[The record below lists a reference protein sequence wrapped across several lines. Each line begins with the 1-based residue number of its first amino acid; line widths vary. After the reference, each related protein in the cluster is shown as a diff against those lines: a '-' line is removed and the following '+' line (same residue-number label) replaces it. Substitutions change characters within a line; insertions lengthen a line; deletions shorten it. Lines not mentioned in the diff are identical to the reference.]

1 MTRMTRQIARVI
13 RVMPYPGLV
22 GTSESL
28 PESGNPSHSPLGYP
42 SQNQPEHLP
51 GPSAARKS
59 PSWLFLSTNAFCP
72 GRRRS
77 GVLALRTSRGY
88 RHACSSF
95 CKGRRRLGQASR
107 VGSADMAGVSA
118 EAVASVMLAGQ
129 TTRMRRAAGS
139 GRRLGYDWGGPK
151 VGGRRGF
158 VMGSGCRT

>member
-1 MTRMTRQIARVI
+1 
-13 RVMPYPGLV
+13 MPYPGLV

-28 PESGNPSHSPLGYP
+28 SESGNSSHSPLGYP
-42 SQNQPEHLP
+42 SHSPLGYLP

-72 GRRRS
+72 GRRRLRRVGPTDLDKHVCSFAS
-77 GVLALRTSRGY
+77 GGLALRTSRGY

-107 VGSADMAGVSA
+107 VGRADMAGVSA

-129 TTRMRRAAGS
+129 TTRMRRGAGF
-139 GRRLGYDWGGPK
+139 GGRLGYDWGGPK
-151 VGGRRGF
+151 VGG
-158 VMGSGCRT
+158 